1 MLQLRSLSNL
11 MVKKIRTL
19 APCESSNT
27 VDLVDHHVEY
37 YSIIMAVFA
46 DKKANL
52 IRISFTFDIE
62 RR

>member
-1 MLQLRSLSNL
+1 

-19 APCESSNT
+19 TPCESSNT

-37 YSIIMAVFA
+37 YSIIKAVFA

>member
-27 VDLVDHHVEY
+27 GDLVDHHVEY
-37 YSIIMAVFA
+37 YSIMAVFA

-52 IRISFTFDIE
+52 IRISFTFDIK
-62 RR
+62 RW